1 MNTHLSK
8 FAAFFLLSAVIIFS
22 SCDKDDERTQANVMV
37 VHAAPDA
44 SGVDVLIDNTQ
55 ENTSPLTYR
64 NNTGYF
70 DVETGTRN
78 IKINATGTTTTLIN
92 ADAEFDKNDYYSIF
106 AIDSLDNISAL
117 VVVDDL
123 STPRDGEAH
132 VRFLHL
138 AQGAPAVDVAVAS
151 SGEVLFD
158 NVAFKEGTGFMSVD
172 AGTYNL
178 DVRLAGTVTVSLV
191 LPTMTFA
198 DGKSYTVYARGFL
211 LGTGTQALGTEVIV
225 NK

>member
-8 FAAFFLLSAVIIFS
+8 FATFFLLSAAIIFS
-22 SCDKDDERTQANVMV
+22 SCDKDEDTAKANVMV

-44 SGVDVLIDNTQ
+44 SGIDVLIDNDMK
-55 ENTSPLTYR
+55 NTAAITYR

-70 DVETGTRN
+70 KVETGTRN
-78 IKINATGTTTTLIN
+78 IKINATGTTTTLVN
-92 ADAEFDKNDYYSIF
+92 ADYDFDKNDYYSIF

-117 VVVDDL
+117 IVVDDL
-123 STPRDGEAH
+123 SDPRDGEAH
-132 VRFLHL
+132 VRFLNL
-138 AQGAPAVDVAVAS
+138 APGAPDVDLVVS
-151 SGEVLFD
+151 GSGEVVFG
-158 NVAFKEGTGFMSVD
+158 NIGFKEGTAFKSVD

-178 DVRLAGTVTVSLV
+178 DIRLAGTVTISLV
-191 LPTMTFA
+191 LPTLTFE

-225 NK
+225 NQ

>member
-1 MNTHLSK
+1 MKTNLSK

-22 SCDKDDERTQANVMV
+22 SCDKDDDESNSNVMV
-37 VHAAPDA
+37 IHATPDA
-44 SGVDVLIDNTQ
+44 SGIDVLIDNKL
-55 ENTSPLTYR
+55 ENKTPLTYR

-70 DVETGTRN
+70 DVESGIRDV
-78 IKINATGTTTTLIN
+78 KINATGTSTTLIN
-92 ADAEFDKNDYYSIF
+92 TEVDLDENDYYSIF
-106 AIDSLDNISAL
+106 TVDSLDNISAL

-138 AQGAPAVDVAVAS
+138 APGAPAVDVAVAS
-151 SGEVLFD
+151 SGEVIFD
-158 NVAFKEGTGFMSVD
+158 NIAYKEGTGFMSLD

-178 DVRLAGTVTVSLV
+178 DIRVAGTVNIALV
-191 LPTMTFA
+191 LQSMTFA

-211 LGTGTQALGTEVIV
+211 LGTGTHALGTEVIV
-225 NK
+225 NQ